1 MKSHLTK
8 LTFAALF
15 VLAFGQTFGQ
25 QIDSL
30 SSLNNNFRNTLY
42 TSKFGIAQVG
52 GYAQIDYNQ
61 PISPTESLNG
71 KLDVHR
77 LVLFVG
83 HKFSDRLNF
92 ITEIEIEHVKEI
104 YIEQAM
110 LEYKL
115 TDWMNLR
122 AGLML
127 IPMGIVN
134 EYHEPPS
141 YNGVERP
148 NLDKYIVP
156 TTWRE
161 LGLGVAGNIKQAS
174 LNYQLYAMNGPL
186 GYDGAA
192 RFRGVDGI
200 RKGRQKGAESTF
212 SANPNFVAKVNYF
225 GLLGLNLGLSGYVG
239 KSQSTLYDGLDYSN
253 KELLAQAD
261 SSVVSLAMVGV
272 DARYTRRAF
281 EARGQLVYSSI
292 GNTEQYNAFTGSD
305 LGSAMFGYF
314 AEVGYNLL
322 SLANVETQRLVAS
335 VRYEKYDTHWAVESN
350 TEMNNEYD
358 RTDITIGLH
367 YRPVF
372 GVSFKADY
380 QIMDHAANTNRNNQL
395 NFGVGVWF

>member
-1 MKSHLTK
+1 MKSYLTIP
-8 LTFAALF
+8 LIAALF
-15 VLAFGQTFGQ
+15 ALNSGHVKAQQT
-25 QIDSL
+25 DSL
-30 SSLNNNFRNTLY
+30 TSLNNTFRNTLY

-61 PISPTESLNG
+61 PLSPTESLNG

-77 LVLFVG
+77 LVLFLG

-161 LGLGVAGNIKQAS
+161 LGIGLAGNVQSAS
-174 LNYQLYAMNGPL
+174 LNYQIYALNGPL

-192 RFRGVDGI
+192 RFRGSDGI

-225 GLLGLNLGLSGYVG
+225 GLLGLNIGVSGYVG
-239 KSQSTLYDGLDYSN
+239 KSQSTLYSGLDHSN

-261 SSVVSLAMVGV
+261 SSVVNLGMFGL
-272 DARYTRRAF
+272 DARYQKRGF
-281 EARGQLVYSSI
+281 EARGELIYTRI
-292 GNTEQYNAFTGSD
+292 NNTDQYNAFTGSD

-322 SLANVETQRLVAS
+322 SLTKVEDQRLVAS
-335 VRYEKYDTHWAVESN
+335 VRYEKYDTQWKVDAN
-350 TEMNNEYD
+350 TEMNNNYN

-380 QIMDHAANTNRNNQL
+380 QIFDNAADSEINNQL